1 MKKGLIALLVA
12 VCLLLPCALAEQAV
26 EYEPLLFT
34 LWGDNSEGY
43 EWSCEYEDNGVLEAP
58 FVEYMDTENGV
69 SYEYNFGVR
78 APGRAQVVFNYGANF
93 ALSMP
98 ERTMICTVIADESGA
113 CTVRRAERYSQDR
126 ILVVNLPS
134 NPTTGVNWNYE
145 EDPSGMVTLVSEEYT
160 PLDEYLEG
168 AGGNTEY
175 TFRVEKSGEALLLF
189 DYADMWNPDAEAQ
202 ETYAVLVSAND
213 AMEISISVDEQ

>member
-1 MKKGLIALLVA
+1 MKKALIALLIA
-12 VCLLLPCALAEQAV
+12 LCTLPLCARAEQV
-26 EYEPLLFT
+26 EFDPLQIT
-34 LWGDNSEGY
+34 LWGDNIEGY
-43 EWSCEYEDNGVLEAP
+43 EWSCDYEDNGVLSSP
-58 FVEYMDTENGV
+58 FVEYVETENGV
-69 SYEYNFGVR
+69 SSTYNFGVR

-98 ERTMICTVIADESGA
+98 ERTMICTVIVDEDGSF
-113 CTVRRAERYSQDR
+113 TVRRAERYSGDHM
-126 ILVVNLPS
+126 LVVNLPS

-145 EDPSGMVTLVSEEYT
+145 EDLSGVVTLISEEYV
-160 PLDEYLEG
+160 PLDEFLEG

-213 AMEISISVDEQ
+213 AMEISMTVDEQ

>member
-12 VCLLLPCALAEQAV
+12 VCLLLPFALAEQAV

-58 FVEYMDTENGV
+58 FVEYMETENGV

>member
-58 FVEYMDTENGV
+58 FVEYMETENGV

-145 EDPSGMVTLVSEEYT
+145 EDLSGVVTLISEEYV
-160 PLDEYLEG
+160 PLDEFLEG

-213 AMEISISVDEQ
+213 AMEISMTVDEQ

>member
-58 FVEYMDTENGV
+58 FVEYMETENGV

>member
-12 VCLLLPCALAEQAV
+12 VCLILPCALAEQAV

-58 FVEYMDTENGV
+58 FVEYMETENGV

-175 TFRVEKSGEALLLF
+175 TFRVEKSGESLLLF

-213 AMEISISVDEQ
+213 AMEISLSVDEQ

>member
-1 MKKGLIALLVA
+1 M
-12 VCLLLPCALAEQAV
+12 

-58 FVEYMDTENGV
+58 FVEYMETENGV

>member
-12 VCLLLPCALAEQAV
+12 VCLILPCALAEQAV

-58 FVEYMDTENGV
+58 FVEYMETENGV

-175 TFRVEKSGEALLLF
+175 TFRVEKSGESLLLF

>member
-58 FVEYMDTENGV
+58 FVEYMETENGV

-78 APGRAQVVFNYGANF
+78 ALGRAQVVFNYGANF

>member
-1 MKKGLIALLVA
+1 M
-12 VCLLLPCALAEQAV
+12 
-26 EYEPLLFT
+26 
-34 LWGDNSEGY
+34 
-43 EWSCEYEDNGVLEAP
+43 
-58 FVEYMDTENGV
+58 
-69 SYEYNFGVR
+69 
-78 APGRAQVVFNYGANF
+78 
-93 ALSMP
+93 
-98 ERTMICTVIADESGA
+98 
-113 CTVRRAERYSQDR
+113 
-126 ILVVNLPS
+126 LVVNLPS

-145 EDPSGMVTLVSEEYT
+145 EDLSGVVTLISEEYV
-160 PLDEYLEG
+160 PLDEFLEG

>member
-12 VCLLLPCALAEQAV
+12 MCLLLPCALAEQAV

-58 FVEYMDTENGV
+58 FVEYMETENGV

>member
-12 VCLLLPCALAEQAV
+12 VCLILPCALAEQAV

-58 FVEYMDTENGV
+58 FVEYMETENGV